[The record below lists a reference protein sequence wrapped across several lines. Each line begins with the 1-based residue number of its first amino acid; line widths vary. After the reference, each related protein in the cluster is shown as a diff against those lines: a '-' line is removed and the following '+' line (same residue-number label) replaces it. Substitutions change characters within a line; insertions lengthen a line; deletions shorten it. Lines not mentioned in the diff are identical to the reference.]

1 MKVETGTEAVA
12 AIIEGIDHLQ
22 GSARLRRHVA
32 NMIESLTAERD
43 AATVRVEKAEEA
55 ASIAREAMMGA
66 ERDRD
71 AAHARAERLEV
82 ALRHIAG
89 ISNECTWHAHTR
101 KLAADLQD
109 TIRAAL
115 AAQEGRDGE

>member
-1 MKVETGTEAVA
+1 MNIPVFDRWTAPADAPEPLGQRAE
-12 AIIEGIDHLQ
+12 
-22 GSARLRRHVA
+22 RLRREV
-32 NMIESLTAERD
+32 IRERKTEARVRAMD
-43 AATVRVEKAEEA
+43 AHEIVTLVHEME
-55 ASIAREAMMGA
+55 
-66 ERDRD
+66 DQRD

-101 KLAADLQD
+101 KLAVELQD

-115 AAQEGRDGE
+115 ATQEGRDGE

>member
-32 NMIESLTAERD
+32 NMIESLAAERD
-43 AATVRVEKAEEA
+43 ALVK
-55 ASIAREAMMGA
+55 
-66 ERDRD
+66 
-71 AAHARAERLEV
+71 RAERLEV

-115 AAQEGRDGE
+115 AAQEGRGGE